1 LKLLRLIFLL
11 VLAWV
16 SMPVLALD
24 CINLSEP
31 SKPVFSKQ
39 GNTTLATYKVTG
51 TTTGSFPGRTTC
63 KIEEVSLKGFD
74 YALSVFGYTY
84 NKYTFSFKNIKIGS
98 TNCTLN
104 SQTNN
109 LILAIDMLGACN
121 VSFEMVYPISGSYSG
136 SNPLT
141 DIIFRPELDIF
152 GVSFPSQLPTRLVF
166 GNPVT
171 IPSEPARTCSLIHPD
186 VVTMVSSKPSDFPSF
201 SSLVEAGSFSVTLS
215 CPPTTSARSGT
226 PRLIFSYPSAS
237 LLNVCVATNQ
247 ADPAVASPVTVVIT
261 RRINN
266 NIICGDSAIGPS
278 PDQNFASFNGSG
290 AYTSTLDYKTLYFSQ
305 AANPA
310 PGPFTASVT
319 LQVSY
324 P

>member
-1 LKLLRLIFLL
+1 MTANVNNLAVNQLCQIFDEASRFGSNL
-11 VLAWV
+11 VA
-16 SMPVLALD
+16 
-24 CINLSEP
+24 
-31 SKPVFSKQ
+31 
-39 GNTTLATYKVTG
+39 
-51 TTTGSFPGRTTC
+51 
-63 KIEEVSLKGFD
+63 
-74 YALSVFGYTY
+74 FGYTY
-84 NKYTFSFKNIKIGS
+84 IVRNFSFANGKS
-98 TNCTLN
+98 LSSNCALSIDN
-104 SQTNN
+104 SNAAHLTVTQKTF
-109 LILAIDMLGACN
+109 GTCS
-121 VSFEMVYPISGSYSG
+121 VSFDMVYPLTGSYTG
-136 SNPLT
+136 TNPSS
-141 DIIFRPELDIF
+141 DIIYQPLIT
-152 GVSFPSQLPTRLVF
+152 SFF
-166 GNPVT
+166 FAGNFFFVDQTVVTNPIT
-171 IPSEPARTCSLIHPD
+171 IPSEPARTCSLIHPN
-186 VVTMVSSKPSDFPSF
+186 VVKMVNTKPSDFPSF

-310 PGPFTASVT
+310 PGPFTTSVT